1 MKILTCAILPA
12 LLLLLLVFG
21 LFPLSTGPSTP
32 AEALHLLSHAHADEK
47 GTKYTCSMH
56 PTIVMDEPG
65 SCPICGMDLVPMV
78 SQADEPVPTGERQ
91 IKYWVAPMDPTYI
104 RNEPGKSP
112 MGMDLVPVYEGEG
125 IGSTI
130 RIDPVTMQNMGIR
143 TAPVLHQNLE
153 RTIRTV
159 GIVGYE
165 EPRQYSINAKVDG
178 WIEKLYIAET
188 GRAVRKGDP
197 LLEIYSPAL
206 VSAQEE
212 YLLAVANNTT
222 LAHSS
227 LPAVSGG
234 AQRLLDAARR
244 RLKLWDISDRQI
256 DRLEKSGQVEKTMT
270 LYAEYKGVVTRKQV
284 QQGQYIKSG
293 MELLQLAD
301 ISRVW
306 VYADIYEYE
315 LPWVKVGQQVEVV
328 LPFVG
333 GKTISGEVSTI
344 YPFVE
349 ARTRTVK
356 ARIDLV
362 NTDLTLKPDMYV
374 HVRLQ
379 VESRGLVL
387 TIPAEAVLY
396 TGEEAV
402 VFIALEGGKFEPR
415 RVKVGMKDDSGHIE
429 VIQGLFE
436 GEQVVTSG
444 QFMLDSESKLRAAVS
459 RMTEPKSTAVEPHVH
474 ADQESAG
481 ELFGTGGKKKELDD
495 LFR

>member
-1 MKILTCAILPA
+1 MKILIQAILPA
-12 LLLLLLVFG
+12 LMLILLVFG
-21 LFPLSTGPSTP
+21 LFPLSTGPS
-32 AEALHLLSHAHADEK
+32 AVEALHLLPHAHADEK

-56 PTIVMDEPG
+56 PMIVMDEPG
-65 SCPICGMDLVPMV
+65 TCPICGMDLVPM
-78 SQADEPVPTGERQ
+78 ANPDNEPIPTGERK

-104 RNEPGKSP
+104 RKEPGKSP
-112 MGMDLVPVYEGEG
+112 MGMDLVPVYEGDG
-125 IGSTI
+125 PVGSTI

-143 TAPVLHQNLE
+143 TAPVLQQNLE

-188 GRAVRKGDP
+188 GRAVRKGEP
-197 LLEIYSPAL
+197 LLELYSPAL

-212 YLLAVANNTT
+212 FLLALANQRA
-222 LAHSS
+222 LSSSS
-227 LPAVSGG
+227 LSEVAGG
-234 AQRLLDAARR
+234 ADRLLDAARR

-256 DRLEKSGQVEKTMT
+256 ARLEQTGQVEKNMT
-270 LYAEYKGVVTRKQV
+270 LYADYNGVVTRKQV

-293 MELLQLAD
+293 MELLQIAD
-301 ISRVW
+301 ISNVW

-333 GKTISGEVSTI
+333 GRTISGKVSTI

-349 ARTRTVK
+349 AKTRTVK

-387 TIPAEAVLY
+387 TIPAESVLY

-402 VFIALEGGKFEPR
+402 VFMALAGGKFEPR

-429 VIQGLFE
+429 VIQGLLE

-444 QFMLDSESKLRAAVS
+444 QFMLDSESKLRAAVA
-459 RMTEPKSTAVEPHVH
+459 RMTEPKSTTVEPHAH
-474 ADQESAG
+474 SDKEPAG
-481 ELFGTGGKKKELDD
+481 ALFGTGGKKKELDD
-495 LFR
+495 LFK